1 MLREMGC
8 GRVGRWDRIGG
19 FQDRSRFYRDFD
31 ARGVKFASDTRARS
45 EIFSIHER

>member
-19 FQDRSRFYRDFD
+19 FQDRSRDFD
-31 ARGVKFASDTRARS
+31 ARGVKFASDTRVRS